1 LIPLWGLRG
10 GELDIVGMTIARRL
24 RACAGASGVALLA
37 AVAVTTASQAL
48 AAGPAKRV
56 AAPSCDRAQFRA
68 IIDVG
73 HSQKAPGAT
82 SARGA
87 YEFDFNMEL
96 AKEIHHHLMDMG
108 FKRTILLVSEGAQ
121 HHSLATRVAR
131 ANQSGADVFLS
142 IHHDSVPDR
151 MLQKWE
157 FDGTARRYNDQYPGH
172 SIFVSID
179 NPDYQSSLLF
189 ATIVGK
195 ELKARGL
202 KYTPH
207 YTDAI
212 MGSRRRLLVDSDA
225 GVYRYDQ
232 LIVLRQT
239 HMPAALLEAGS
250 IVNRSEELELQ
261 KPERRKLVAAAVGEA
276 MDRYCQLRP
285 PADQAQEKQASTAH
299 THTATRGSLSR
310 REAVR

>member
-1 LIPLWGLRG
+1 LG
-10 GELDIVGMTIARRL
+10 IVGMTIAHRL
-24 RACAGASGVALLA
+24 RACVSTSGVALLGA
-37 AVAVTTASQAL
+37 LAVVTASQAL
-48 AAGPAKRV
+48 AASPAKR
-56 AAPSCDRAQFRA
+56 ASAGNCDRAEFRA

-73 HSQKAPGAT
+73 HSQKSPGAL
-82 SARGA
+82 SARGTN
-87 YEFDFNMEL
+87 EFDFNLLL
-96 AKEIHHHLMDMG
+96 ARDIHHHLTELG

-121 HHSLATRVAR
+121 HHSLAARVAR
-131 ANQSGADVFLS
+131 ANQSGADLFLS

-157 FDGTARRYNDQYPGH
+157 YEGTARRYNDQYPGH

-212 MGSRRRLLVDSDA
+212 MGSRRRLLVDTDA

-250 IVNRSEELELQ
+250 IVNRSEELELE

-276 MDRYCQLRP
+276 LDRYCQLRP
-285 PADQAQEKQASTAH
+285 PAEQAQEKQASTAPH
-299 THTATRGSLSR
+299 THTATRGSLTR
-310 REAVR
+310 HEAVR

>member
-1 LIPLWGLRG
+1 
-10 GELDIVGMTIARRL
+10 MTIVHRL
-24 RACAGASGVALLA
+24 RACAGTSGVALLGA
-37 AVAVTTASQAL
+37 LVFVTTSQAL
-48 AAGPAKRV
+48 AANPAKRTP
-56 AAPSCDRAQFRA
+56 APSCDRAQFRA

-73 HSQKAPGAT
+73 HRQKSPGAL
-82 SARGA
+82 SARGVN
-87 YEFDFNMEL
+87 EFDFNLRL
-96 AKEIHHHLMDMG
+96 AKDIQHHLTDMG
-108 FKRTILLVSEGAQ
+108 FRRTTLLVSEGAQ

-157 FDGTARRYNDQYPGH
+157 FDGTTRRYNDQYPGH
-172 SIFVSID
+172 SLFVSID

-189 ATIVGK
+189 ATIIGK

-212 MGSRRRLLVDSDA
+212 MGSRRRLLVDTDA

-250 IVNRSEELELQ
+250 IVNRAEELELS
-261 KPERRKLVAAAVGEA
+261 KPERRNVIAAAVGEA
-276 MDRYCQLRP
+276 LDRYCQLRP
-285 PADQAQEKQASTAH
+285 PAVESAEKQASTAH
-299 THTATRGSLSR
+299 PHTANRASLTR

>member
-1 LIPLWGLRG
+1 LG
-10 GELDIVGMTIARRL
+10 IVGMTVAHRL
-24 RACAGASGVALLA
+24 RACASTSGVALLGA
-37 AVAVTTASQAL
+37 LALVTASQAL
-48 AAGPAKRV
+48 AASPAKRT
-56 AAPSCDRAQFRA
+56 SGGTCDRAQFRA

-73 HSQKAPGAT
+73 HSQKSPGAM
-82 SARGA
+82 SARGVN
-87 YEFDFNMEL
+87 EFDFNLRL
-96 AKEIHHHLMDMG
+96 ASDIHHHLTEMG
-108 FKRTILLVSEGAQ
+108 FKRTILLVSDGAQ
-121 HHSLATRVAR
+121 HRSLATRVAH
-131 ANQSGADVFLS
+131 ANQSGADLFLS

-212 MGSRRRLLVDSDA
+212 MGSRRRLLVDTDA

-250 IVNRSEELELQ
+250 IVNRSEELELE

-276 MDRYCQLRP
+276 LDRYCQLRP
-285 PADQAQEKQASTAH
+285 PAEQAQEKQASTAPH
-299 THTATRGSLSR
+299 THTATRGSLTR
-310 REAVR
+310 HEAVR

>member
-1 LIPLWGLRG
+1 LG
-10 GELDIVGMTIARRL
+10 IVGMTIAHRL
-24 RACAGASGVALLA
+24 RACAGTSGFALLGA
-37 AVAVTTASQAL
+37 LALVTASQAL
-48 AAGPAKRV
+48 AASPAKRTS
-56 AAPSCDRAQFRA
+56 AGTCDRAQFKA

-73 HSQKAPGAT
+73 HSQKSPGAL

-87 YEFDFNMEL
+87 NEFDFNLRL
-96 AKEIHHHLMDMG
+96 ASDIQHHLTEMG
-108 FKRTILLVSEGAQ
+108 FKRTVLLVSEGAQ

-172 SIFVSID
+172 SLFVSID

-189 ATIVGK
+189 ATIIGK

-207 YTDAI
+207 YTDAV

-250 IVNRSEELELQ
+250 IVNRGEELELG

-276 MDRYCQLRP
+276 LDRFCQLRP
-285 PADQAQEKQASTAH
+285 PVEQSQEKQASATPH
-299 THTATRGSLSR
+299 THTATRGSLTR